1 MSSSSDII
9 VFQDLFP
16 LDTKGLE
23 QDLETVAAEAFVEL
37 ANVPIVGFRIQSQK
51 QGGKEVRV
59 IQDGECQTHTGGIV
73 WETAYLL
80 ASYLIFKAGEVGR
93 GKKGLGKV
101 LEVGA
106 GCGMLGMIISASKLA
121 KKVIMT
127 ETTEVIPNLEKN
139 LAQNIKPKKKSKI
152 EDWKRCCSRDKI
164 SVRRLRW
171 DDYLKDIDICKA
183 DNSDDLDP
191 HSFDTIIGTD
201 VIFTTLLVRPLLK
214 TLRAM
219 SHEGTQ
225 IYLCVQIRCQDSHD
239 MVLEKAAKYGLI
251 VNDCTKDLEPIPELE
266 WGIAMDCKILHFK
279 VKDST
284 RDSIEYRKA
293 RKENKKRKQSNEI
306 SSSTKKQSK
315 K

>member
-1 MSSSSDII
+1 MSSSTDMIF
-9 VFQDLFP
+9 FQDFFP

-37 ANVPIVGFRIQSQK
+37 ANVPIVGFRIQSKK
-51 QGGKEVRV
+51 QGGKEVRA

-80 ASYLIFKAGEVGR
+80 ASYLILKAGEVGK
-93 GKKGLGKV
+93 GKKCPLGRV

-127 ETTEVIPNLEKN
+127 ETTEVIANLEKN
-139 LAQNIKPKKKSKI
+139 LAQNIKPKKSSKI
-152 EDWKRCCSRDKI
+152 EDWNRCCSRDKI

-171 DDYLKDIDICKA
+171 DDYSKDIDICQA

-201 VIFTTLLVRPLLK
+201 VIFTTTLVRPLLK

-225 IYLCVQIRCQDSHD
+225 IYLCVQVRCQDSHD
-239 MVLEKAAKYGLI
+239 MLLEKAAKYGLI

-284 RDSIEYRKA
+284 RASIEDEKA
-293 RKENKKRKQSNEI
+293 RKGSKKRKQSNEI
-306 SSSTKKQSK
+306 SKSTKK
-315 K
+315 